1 MSSEGELI
9 FGARCED
16 KKIKSGYNMPL
27 NQDVKIVVTYDG
39 VSAKFYVDN

>member
-1 MSSEGELI
+1 MTAEGELV

-16 KKIKSGYNMPL
+16 KKIRSGYNMPL

-39 VSAKFYVDN
+39 VSAKFFVDN